1 MSSLESYSYSL
12 KLPIADSVFIQ
23 WIFCS
28 KSTMTIAFVK
38 IPNTRDIKK
47 VTDISKMWT
56 VNNVTTREFN
66 VLTGV
71 DIILWI
77 EKFGFYPT
85 PLIFQ

>member
-1 MSSLESYSYSL
+1 
-12 KLPIADSVFIQ
+12 
-23 WIFCS
+23 
-28 KSTMTIAFVK
+28 MTIAFVK